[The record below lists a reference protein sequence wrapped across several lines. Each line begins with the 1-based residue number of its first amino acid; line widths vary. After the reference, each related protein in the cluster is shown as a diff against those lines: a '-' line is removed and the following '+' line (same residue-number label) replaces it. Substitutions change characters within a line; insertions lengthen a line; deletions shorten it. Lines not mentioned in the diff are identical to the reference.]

1 MDRRARLRPRSGRP
15 GLRPHFAAAHRLP
28 HEPRRQAETAFLH
41 RRAAR
46 THQVPAPRRR
56 RHLHRRRLP
65 APRLALAHGA
75 PRPLHPR
82 RARFRRRPHLRSR
95 LESRSRSPGLGRSR
109 LPVRAPAPFKRTE
122 NEPPGTIRRI
132 QGNGRQS
139 RHQRPYPPPAAPDAP
154 PQNAGRHQA
163 RCCRHHQPHS
173 IRHRARVPPRYAR
186 ARRRRQGAQPIR
198 RPDQGNRP
206 LGEHSHGREPAARS
220 PPLPHRRGRTKRS
233 RETLSRHCRN
243 PGRRLSRASP
253 RPGRRR
259 NRTRRPPLMPAS
271 AVTTAAPT
279 RNPFVEWIVP
289 IAAVSLVFVMLVP
302 LPAFALDLLLAAS
315 FAASVLVLLSALQ
328 ILRPAQFSVFPSLL
342 LLLTLF
348 RLSLNL
354 ASSRRILLH
363 GNEGAG
369 AAGRVIESFGQFV
382 VGGNYVVGF
391 VLFIALIAIQYIVV
405 SHGAVRTA
413 EVTARFTLDALPGK
427 QMAIDADLNAG
438 LIDEHQA
445 RARREQTAREAEFYG
460 AMDGA
465 ARFNQRDSIATIL
478 ITGIN
483 ILAGFLIGV
492 FQLDIPFR
500 EALKTYTVLTV
511 GDGLVT
517 MIPSL
522 LVSMAGGM
530 VVTRASSNATLSA
543 DLGTQLLSR
552 RRSLQIAAGVMVA
565 LACIPGLPKF
575 SFLAIAGVVALL
587 AARLPKPAKDKDG
600 KVIEVAEPGA
610 LPAAEKD
617 KKAAKSDSIEDL
629 LKLDELS
636 LEVGYSLV
644 NLVDV
649 QQGGQLLAR
658 VKALR
663 SSLAV
668 QLGFIVPPI
677 HITDNV
683 RLKPR
688 EYVISMRGVE
698 IARWEMLED
707 KVLAISSEL
716 TPPALAGTPTREP
729 AFGVAALWI
738 APALESQALTSGY
751 AVVDQTSVLS
761 THLAEIIRQ
770 HAYELLTRQE
780 TKRLLDRLSESHPKL
795 VEELVPKILS
805 LGEVQ
810 KVLQQL
816 LREQVSVRDLST
828 ILETLLDASA
838 ANKNP
843 VLLVEAARQ
852 SLARALVRPLLSDDG
867 GLRVLTLDHNI
878 EEELSRAFSAQAPPA
893 TSTGLQPSFVRRI
906 LDGLRALAGDQVA
919 QAAPILLCSTPARF
933 HLRRL
938 LEPFLP
944 KVVVLSPLEIP
955 PMVSVQSLGTVR

>member
-1 MDRRARLRPRSGRP
+1 M
-15 GLRPHFAAAHRLP
+15 
-28 HEPRRQAETAFLH
+28 AE
-41 RRAAR
+41 
-46 THQVPAPRRR
+46 
-56 RHLHRRRLP
+56 
-65 APRLALAHGA
+65 
-75 PRPLHPR
+75 
-82 RARFRRRPHLRSR
+82 
-95 LESRSRSPGLGRSR
+95 
-109 LPVRAPAPFKRTE
+109 
-122 NEPPGTIRRI
+122 
-132 QGNGRQS
+132 
-139 RHQRPYPPPAAPDAP
+139 
-154 PQNAGRHQA
+154 
-163 RCCRHHQPHS
+163 
-173 IRHRARVPPRYAR
+173 
-186 ARRRRQGAQPIR
+186 
-198 RPDQGNRP
+198 
-206 LGEHSHGREPAARS
+206 
-220 PPLPHRRGRTKRS
+220 
-233 RETLSRHCRN
+233 
-243 PGRRLSRASP
+243 
-253 RPGRRR
+253 
-259 NRTRRPPLMPAS
+259 
-271 AVTTAAPT
+271 AVTKTAPESNSLA
-279 RNPFVEWIVP
+279 EWIVP

-302 LPAFALDLLLAAS
+302 LPSILLDLLLATS
-315 FAASVLVLLSALQ
+315 ITASVLVLLSAIQ

-369 AAGRVIESFGQFV
+369 AAGKVIEAFGQFV

-391 VLFIALIAIQYIVV
+391 VLFVALIAIQYIVV
-405 SHGAVRTA
+405 SHGSVRTA
-413 EVTARFTLDALPGK
+413 EVTARFTLDAMPGK

-445 RARREQTAREAEFYG
+445 RERREKIAREAEFYG

-483 ILAGFLIGV
+483 IVAGFLIGV

-543 DLGTQLLSR
+543 DLGAQLLSR
-552 RRSLQIAAGVMVA
+552 RRTLIIAAGVMLA
-565 LACIPGLPKF
+565 LAAIPGLPKF
-575 SFLAIAGVVALL
+575 SFLVVAAGVGLL
-587 AARLPKPAKDKDG
+587 AWRLPRKADTPDLDAPP
-600 KVIEVAEPGA
+600 E
-610 LPAAEKD
+610 AEKD
-617 KKAAKSDSIEDL
+617 KKSAAKTESLEDL

-636 LEVGYSLV
+636 LEVGYALV
-644 NLVDV
+644 PLVDA

-663 SSLAV
+663 NNLAV
-668 QLGFIVPPI
+668 QLGFVVPPI

-698 IARWEMLED
+698 IARWELLEEQ
-707 KVLAISSEL
+707 VLAISSEAS
-716 TPPALAGTPTREP
+716 PPTLAGTATREP

-738 APALESQALTSGY
+738 PKNLESQALALGY
-751 AVVDQTSVLS
+751 AVVDQTSVLA
-761 THLAEIIRQ
+761 THLAELIRQ

-795 VEELVPKILS
+795 VEELVPKTLS

-816 LREQVSVRDLST
+816 LREQVSIRDLST
-828 ILETLLDASA
+828 ILETLLDTSA
-838 ANKNP
+838 ISKNP
-843 VLLVEAARQ
+843 VLLVEVARQ
-852 SLARALVRPLLSDDG
+852 ALGRALVRPLLSEDG
-867 GLRVLTLDHNI
+867 GLRVLTLDHTI
-878 EEELSRAFSAQAPPA
+878 EEELTRAFSPQLPQTASA
-893 TSTGLQPSFVRRI
+893 GLQPSFVRRI
-906 LDGLRALAGDQVA
+906 LDSLRQLAGEQVA
-919 QAAPILLCSTPARF
+919 QTAPVLLCSTPARF

-944 KVVVLSPLEIP
+944 KIVVLSPLEIP
-955 PMVSVQSLGTVR
+955 PMVPVQSLGTVR

>member
-1 MDRRARLRPRSGRP
+1 M
-15 GLRPHFAAAHRLP
+15 AAA
-28 HEPRRQAETAFLH
+28 
-41 RRAAR
+41 AA
-46 THQVPAPRRR
+46 T
-56 RHLHRRRLP
+56 
-65 APRLALAHGA
+65 
-75 PRPLHPR
+75 
-82 RARFRRRPHLRSR
+82 
-95 LESRSRSPGLGRSR
+95 
-109 LPVRAPAPFKRTE
+109 
-122 NEPPGTIRRI
+122 
-132 QGNGRQS
+132 
-139 RHQRPYPPPAAPDAP
+139 
-154 PQNAGRHQA
+154 
-163 RCCRHHQPHS
+163 
-173 IRHRARVPPRYAR
+173 
-186 ARRRRQGAQPIR
+186 
-198 RPDQGNRP
+198 
-206 LGEHSHGREPAARS
+206 
-220 PPLPHRRGRTKRS
+220 
-233 RETLSRHCRN
+233 
-243 PGRRLSRASP
+243 
-253 RPGRRR
+253 
-259 NRTRRPPLMPAS
+259 
-271 AVTTAAPT
+271 APT
-279 RNPFVEWIVP
+279 RNPLSDWIVP

-302 LPAFALDLLLAAS
+302 LPALVLDFLLAMSIAS
-315 FAASVLVLLSALQ
+315 SVLVLLSALQ

-363 GNEGAG
+363 GNEGAS
-369 AAGRVIESFGQFV
+369 AAGRVIEAFGQFV

-391 VLFIALIAIQYIVV
+391 VLFLALIAIQYIVV

-438 LIDEHQA
+438 LIDESQA
-445 RARREQTAREAEFYG
+445 RARREQVAREAEFYG

-530 VVTRASSNATLSA
+530 VVTRASSGSTLSV
-543 DLGTQLLSR
+543 DLGTQLFSR
-552 RRSLQIAAGVMVA
+552 RRPLQIAAGVMFA
-565 LACIPGLPKF
+565 LALIPGLPKV
-575 SFLAIAGVVALL
+575 SFFAVGSL
-587 AARLPKPAKDKDG
+587 AAFIAMR
-600 KVIEVAEPGA
+600 
-610 LPAAEKD
+610 LPAASKDAEKESAVPGSPAAAGEKD
-617 KKAAKSDSIEDL
+617 KKGGAKAESLEDL

-636 LEVGYSLV
+636 LEVGYALV
-644 NLVDV
+644 PLVDAL
-649 QQGGQLLAR
+649 QGGQLLAR
-658 VKALR
+658 VKSLR
-663 SSLAV
+663 SNLAV

-683 RLKPR
+683 RLKAR

-707 KVLAISSEL
+707 RVLAISSEL
-716 TPPALAGTPTREP
+716 SPPPLAGTPTREP

-738 APALESQALTSGY
+738 ARALESQALTSGY

-761 THLAEIIRQ
+761 THLSEVIRQ

-780 TKRLLDRLSESHPKL
+780 TKRLLDRLGDGHPKL

-810 KVLQQL
+810 KVLAQL
-816 LREQVSVRDLST
+816 LREQVSIRDLGT
-828 ILETLLDASA
+828 ILEALLDASVST
-838 ANKNP
+838 KHP

-852 SLARALVRPLLSDDG
+852 ALGRALVRPLLSDDG
-867 GLRVLTLDHNI
+867 GLRVLTLDHTI
-878 EEELSRAFSAQAPPA
+878 EEELNRAFAPQAAPA
-893 TSTGLQPSFVRRI
+893 TSTGLQPSFVRRV
-906 LDGLRALAGDQVA
+906 LDSLKHLAGDQVA
-919 QAAPILLCSTPARF
+919 QTAPILLCPTPARF

-944 KVVVLSPLEIP
+944 KVVVLSPPEIP
-955 PMVSVQSLGTVR
+955 SMVHVQSLGVVR

>member
-1 MDRRARLRPRSGRP
+1 M
-15 GLRPHFAAAHRLP
+15 
-28 HEPRRQAETAFLH
+28 
-41 RRAAR
+41 
-46 THQVPAPRRR
+46 
-56 RHLHRRRLP
+56 
-65 APRLALAHGA
+65 
-75 PRPLHPR
+75 
-82 RARFRRRPHLRSR
+82 
-95 LESRSRSPGLGRSR
+95 
-109 LPVRAPAPFKRTE
+109 
-122 NEPPGTIRRI
+122 
-132 QGNGRQS
+132 
-139 RHQRPYPPPAAPDAP
+139 
-154 PQNAGRHQA
+154 
-163 RCCRHHQPHS
+163 
-173 IRHRARVPPRYAR
+173 
-186 ARRRRQGAQPIR
+186 
-198 RPDQGNRP
+198 
-206 LGEHSHGREPAARS
+206 
-220 PPLPHRRGRTKRS
+220 
-233 RETLSRHCRN
+233 
-243 PGRRLSRASP
+243 
-253 RPGRRR
+253 
-259 NRTRRPPLMPAS
+259 
-271 AVTTAAPT
+271 
-279 RNPFVEWIVP
+279 
-289 IAAVSLVFVMLVP
+289 AAVSLVFVMLVP
-302 LPAFALDLLLAAS
+302 LPAFVLDLLLATS

-369 AAGRVIESFGQFV
+369 AAGRVIEAFGQFV

-391 VLFIALIAIQYIVV
+391 VLFLALIAIQYIVV

-445 RARREQTAREAEFYG
+445 RARREQVAREAEFYG

-478 ITGIN
+478 ITAIN

-500 EALKTYTVLTV
+500 EALKTYTILTV

-517 MIPSL
+517 LIPSL

-565 LACIPGLPKF
+565 LACIPGLPKL
-575 SFLAIAGVVALL
+575 SFLAIAGVVGLL
-587 AARLPKPAKDKDG
+587 AARLPQPAKDKDG
-600 KVIEVAEPGA
+600 KVIEAVEPE
-610 LPAAEKD
+610 AAAAASGKD

-636 LEVGYSLV
+636 LEVGYALV
-644 NLVDV
+644 NLVDA

-688 EYVISMRGVE
+688 EYVISLRGVE
-698 IARWEMLED
+698 IARWEMMED

-716 TPPALAGTPTREP
+716 TPPPLAGTPTREP

-738 APALESQALTSGY
+738 ARALESQALTSGY

-761 THLAEIIRQ
+761 THLAELIRQ
-770 HAYELLTRQE
+770 HAHELLTRQE
-780 TKRLLDRLSESHPKL
+780 TKRLLDRLAESHPKL

-816 LREQVSVRDLST
+816 LREQVSIRDLSS
-828 ILETLLDASA
+828 ILETLLDAA
-838 ANKNP
+838 AVSKHP

-852 SLARALVRPLLSDDG
+852 ALGRALVRPLLSDDG
-867 GLRVLTLDHNI
+867 GLRVLTLDHSL
-878 EEELSRAFSAQAPPA
+878 EEELSRAFNPQAPPA
-893 TSTGLQPSFVRRI
+893 TGNGLQPSFVRRI
-906 LDGLRALAGDQVA
+906 LDGLRQLAGDQVA
-919 QAAPILLCSTPARF
+919 QTAPILLCGTPARF

>member
-1 MDRRARLRPRSGRP
+1 MP
-15 GLRPHFAAAHRLP
+15 AAA
-28 HEPRRQAETAFLH
+28 
-41 RRAAR
+41 
-46 THQVPAPRRR
+46 V
-56 RHLHRRRLP
+56 
-65 APRLALAHGA
+65 
-75 PRPLHPR
+75 
-82 RARFRRRPHLRSR
+82 
-95 LESRSRSPGLGRSR
+95 
-109 LPVRAPAPFKRTE
+109 
-122 NEPPGTIRRI
+122 
-132 QGNGRQS
+132 
-139 RHQRPYPPPAAPDAP
+139 
-154 PQNAGRHQA
+154 
-163 RCCRHHQPHS
+163 
-173 IRHRARVPPRYAR
+173 
-186 ARRRRQGAQPIR
+186 
-198 RPDQGNRP
+198 
-206 LGEHSHGREPAARS
+206 
-220 PPLPHRRGRTKRS
+220 
-233 RETLSRHCRN
+233 
-243 PGRRLSRASP
+243 
-253 RPGRRR
+253 
-259 NRTRRPPLMPAS
+259 
-271 AVTTAAPT
+271 VTTANAPT

-302 LPAFALDLLLAAS
+302 LPAFALDLLLATS

-369 AAGRVIESFGQFV
+369 AAGKVIEAFGQFV

-530 VVTRASSNATLSA
+530 VVTRASSNNTLSV

-565 LACIPGLPKF
+565 LAAIPGLPKF

-587 AARLPKPAKDKDG
+587 AARLPKPVKDKDG
-600 KVIEVAEPGA
+600 KVIETATDPGA
-610 LPAAEKD
+610 LPAGEKD

-629 LKLDELS
+629 LKLDELA
-636 LEVGYSLV
+636 LEVGYGLVSLV
-644 NLVDV
+644 DA

-663 SSLAV
+663 SALAV

-688 EYVISMRGVE
+688 EYVISLRGVE

-707 KVLAISSEL
+707 KVLAISSEI

-738 APALESQALTSGY
+738 SSALESQALTSGY

-761 THLAEIIRQ
+761 THLAEVIRQ

-780 TKRLLDRLSESHPKL
+780 SKRLLDRLSESHPKL

-838 ANKNP
+838 ASKHP

-852 SLARALVRPLLSDDG
+852 ALGRALVRPLLSDDG
-867 GLRVLTLDHNI
+867 GLRVLTLDNNI
-878 EEELSRAFSAQAPPA
+878 EEELGRAFSPQAPPA

-906 LDGLRALAGDQVA
+906 LDGLRQLAGDQVA
-919 QAAPILLCSTPARF
+919 QTAPILLCSTPARF

-944 KVVVLSPLEIP
+944 KVVVLSPQEIP